1 MNVLLFARSYD
12 KMAGGIEKMSLLIA
26 QGLTEQ
32 GHTVTIASL
41 DSEKATSFYAWPNGV
56 SWEKI
61 SIGNSQNKASLKER
75 ILRVWALRR
84 IAKKTKS
91 DAAIG
96 FQVGSF
102 ALLRVATIGMSMKLI
117 AAERNSPTLF
127 EFINRGKSK
136 RFFSN
141 LILFTSTKIAIQ
153 FPEYEQYY
161 PWFLR
166 KKLVHTP
173 NPVLQQKVIRDSTSR
188 TSSVVQIL
196 FVGRLTFQKNLGVL
210 IGAMG
215 LLDQK
220 VDLTVVGV
228 GPDLLNCQQ
237 LSKKLGLKVQF
248 KEPTDNL
255 MDLYLESDY
264 LVSSSRWEGFPNV
277 VAEALSFGLPVIG
290 FKECAGIPQLV
301 TTGVNGVVCVGP
313 MNEGTLAAGIV
324 SALSMSFSP
333 KLVSESVCLYTHNRF
348 VMNWEKTLL

>member
-1 MNVLLFARSYD
+1 
-12 KMAGGIEKMSLLIA
+12 
-26 QGLTEQ
+26 
-32 GHTVTIASL
+32 
-41 DSEKATSFYAWPNGV
+41 
-56 SWEKI
+56 
-61 SIGNSQNKASLKER
+61 
-75 ILRVWALRR
+75 
-84 IAKKTKS
+84 
-91 DAAIG
+91 
-96 FQVGSF
+96 
-102 ALLRVATIGMSMKLI
+102 MKLI

-127 EFINRGKSK
+127 DFINRGKSK

-215 LLDQK
+215 LLNQK
-220 VDLTVVGV
+220 VNLTVVGV

-237 LSKKLGLKVQF
+237 LSKNLGLKVQF

-290 FKECAGIPQLV
+290 FNECAGIPQLV

-313 MNEGTLAAGIV
+313 MNEGSLAAGIV

-333 KLVSESVCLYTHNRF
+333 KLVSESVCLYTYNRF